1 MAGAHVNMLGLP
13 AMAWA
18 ATEPGKTFDHAAS
31 GRAGAARGHRP
42 SAGPGVF
49 MDAFL
54 VSTSIV
60 ALAEIGDKTQLLAFV
75 LAAQFRRPWP
85 IIWGILVAT
94 VANHAFAAALG
105 AWLTSLVSPESLR
118 WILGISFL
126 AMAAWILI
134 PDKLDD
140 DRPSPVRLGVFA
152 TTLLAFFLAEMG
164 DKTQVA
170 TVALAARYQDL
181 TWVVLGTTAGMM
193 IANVPAV
200 LLGDRIAERMPVRLV
215 HGVAAA
221 IFALLGIATLAGF
234 GDGLG
239 I

>member
-1 MAGAHVNMLGLP
+1 
-13 AMAWA
+13 
-18 ATEPGKTFDHAAS
+18 
-31 GRAGAARGHRP
+31 
-42 SAGPGVF
+42 

-105 AWLTSLVSPESLR
+105 AWLTSLLSPESLR
-118 WILGISFL
+118 WILGLSFL

-140 DRPSPVRLGVFA
+140 DRPTAVRLGVFA
-152 TTLLAFFLAEMG
+152 TTLLAFFRMQLAMLEARLISEENGSLVEML
-164 DKTQVA
+164 QPIRE
-170 TVALAARYQDL
+170 ARL
-181 TWVVLGTTAGMM
+181 TWARQQSSGIPVNGMPTGTNGSIDPNDTLRG
-193 IANVPAV
+193 IPQPA
-200 LLGDRIAERMPVRLV
+200 AE
-215 HGVAAA
+215 
-221 IFALLGIATLAGF
+221 
-234 GDGLG
+234 
-239 I
+239 